1 MINDS
6 GSRSS
11 RSTSSSR
18 RSFGSRPRR
27 GPAAAWN
34 DLDDC
39 CCPFVELVAQIMIH
53 QAMGGAQ
60 GQAED
65 IKAHKHTSVVGVTG
79 AVRCLSD

>member
-1 MINDS
+1 MIVEAE
-6 GSRSS
+6 
-11 RSTSSSR
+11 
-18 RSFGSRPRR
+18 
-27 GPAAAWN
+27 AAEARVVAEEVSVVVIVVAQQRHGMILTTAVVHLW
-34 DLDDC
+34 
-39 CCPFVELVAQIMIH
+39 LVAQIMIH